1 MDTDIKKG
9 RHRIFSSRVFS
20 GISKNPHSIS
30 RVTFFTGFLLD
41 TLTLPRID
49 VSIVHILIF
58 TYLCIAGLSIFLV
71 QFFIA
76 RTPRSSRLVTALPY
90 VIQFTFGALL
100 SALFLYYFRSASFAG
115 SWVFLLVLG
124 GISIGNEFLRTRYRL
139 LEFQLSV
146 YFIIFFAFMI
156 FYVPILFKHIGIDTF
171 IVAGGVSL
179 VVLSLLIF
187 FLLRV
192 IPYSERGRVRKKI
205 AFGIG
210 MSYVL
215 FNALYFTHIIPPIPL
230 VLKQADA
237 YHFVSRDEYGRYVGL
252 EEQRGWY
259 ERYVSYVPTYRL
271 NARDAI
277 YFFSAVFAPTALQT
291 PIVHEWQYLDP
302 ESDSWITRTEIK
314 FPITGGREEGYR
326 AYSMKNNVSPGR
338 WRVLVKTEDGA
349 VLGRKNFRIILVDTP
364 LLLHER
370 AL

>member
-1 MDTDIKKG
+1 MDTDIKKWH
-9 RHRIFSSRVFS
+9 HRIFSPRIFS
-20 GISKNPHSIS
+20 GISKKPHSIS
-30 RVTFFTGFLLD
+30 RITFFTGFLLD

-58 TYLCIAGLSIFLV
+58 TYLSIAGLSVFLT

-76 RTPRSSRLVTALPY
+76 RPMRSSRLVSALPY
-90 VIQFTFGALL
+90 IIQFTFGALL

-115 SWVFLLVLG
+115 SWFFLLVLG

-146 YFIIFFAFMI
+146 FFVILFAFMI
-156 FYVPILFKHIGIDTF
+156 FYVPILFKHIGVDTF
-171 IVAGGVSL
+171 IIAGGVSL
-179 VVLSLLIF
+179 AVVLLLIF

-192 IPYSERGRVRKKI
+192 IPSHERGRVRKKL

-215 FNALYFTHIIPPIPL
+215 FNTLYFTHIIPPIPL
-230 VLKQADA
+230 VLKQADV
-237 YHFVSRDEYGRYVGL
+237 YHFVSRDEHGQYIGL
-252 EEQRGWY
+252 EEERGWY
-259 ERYVSYVPTYRL
+259 ERYFSYIPTYRL
-271 NARDAI
+271 NTYDAI

-302 ESDSWITRTEIK
+302 ESDSLVTRAEIR
-314 FPITGGREEGYR
+314 FPIVGGREEGYR

-349 VLGRKNFRIILVDTP
+349 VLGRKNFRVIVIDTP
-364 LLLHER
+364 LLLRER
-370 AL
+370 TL